1 MDLGTPAS
9 RLESWRFGAMIIV
22 NVRRAAAREFKDFLF
37 GVLIF
42 EDLAAVLRS
51 RFSPHLPLPAP

>member
-1 MDLGTPAS
+1 
-9 RLESWRFGAMIIV
+9 MIIV